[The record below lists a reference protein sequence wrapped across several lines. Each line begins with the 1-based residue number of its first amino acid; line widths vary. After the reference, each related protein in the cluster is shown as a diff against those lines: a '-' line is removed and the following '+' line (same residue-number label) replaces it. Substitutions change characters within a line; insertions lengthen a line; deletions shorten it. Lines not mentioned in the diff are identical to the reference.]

1 MSVLRKG
8 LMPKSL
14 SRMSVIGGAALVASS
29 AGALA
34 ADWPGSRTLPPPS
47 LPAPQYRPVEPTE
60 FSGWYLRGDLGYS
73 RLRNSGA
80 EAANGFQTPTDGRL
94 NSNVN
99 AGIGAGIKSGWMRS
113 DVTVDFIAPTTYTST
128 VVTPGDTTAK
138 VTATTVLLN
147 GYLDLGSWYRMTPY
161 VGAGAGTANMH
172 ISNYVSAATPP
183 FTPNSSR
190 SQWNFAWAGMAGV
203 AYTILPNLMV
213 DVGYRYLSLGNAT
226 TAADAFGSF
235 KIKGIA
241 AHEVRVGLRWNFED
255 APLGR

>member
-1 MSVLRKG
+1 MSVSRKG
-8 LMPKSL
+8 LMTMKLPL
-14 SRMSVIGGAALVASS
+14 MSVIGGAALAASS
-29 AGALA
+29 VCAIA

-47 LPAPQYRPVEPTE
+47 SPPPRYTPAESYE
-60 FSGWYLRGDLGYS
+60 FSGWYLRGDLGYTW
-73 RLRNSGA
+73 LKQGGV
-80 EAANGFQTPTDGRL
+80 EAASGFPAPTTGKL
-94 NSNVN
+94 NTNLN

-113 DVTVDFIAPTTYTST
+113 DLTVDFIPATTYTGQ

-172 ISNYVSAATPP
+172 ISNFVSATTPP

-203 AYTILPNLMV
+203 AYTISPNMMV
-213 DVGYRYLSLGNAT
+213 DVGYRYLSLGDAKT
-226 TAADAFGSF
+226 EADAFGAF
-235 KIKGIA
+235 KLKNIA

-255 APLGR
+255 APMGR